1 MNILWLSHN
10 VPYPPK
16 TGVLQ
21 RNYNLVREASKLGN
35 VHLVA
40 VFQKAILPIRYDM
53 EEIHR
58 ELGKFC
64 KSIEIIYLPIDSS
77 KVMWLWTVL
86 KSIFTTDP
94 YSVNWIKS
102 RQMHHRI
109 RQITSKIKFDIVHF
123 DTISL
128 AEYFDDVGIAHKIL
142 NHHNMESHLM
152 ERRSSIEKN
161 ILKKFYYQMEAKKLR
176 RYEETHCKKF
186 DINFTVSQDDKELL
200 QELIPGC
207 RIEVIPNGVDTDY
220 FRREDI
226 QPSPGTL
233 VFAGGM
239 NWYPNR
245 DAILHFCREIWP
257 LLKKGFPEISLT
269 VVGAQPPRELL
280 ELAERDPKI
289 VATGFVD
296 DVRPYFANA
305 EVYICPMR
313 DGGGTR
319 LKILDTLSMSTALVS
334 TTIGCEGIKV
344 TPETN
349 VLIADTPVE
358 FVTQVKRVFQDPELR
373 KRLGREGRKLVEEKY
388 SWEVIG
394 NTLRAVYADL
404 CQRTF

>member
-1 MNILWLSHN
+1 
-10 VPYPPK
+10 
-16 TGVLQ
+16 
-21 RNYNLVREASKLGN
+21 
-35 VHLVA
+35 
-40 VFQKAILPIRYDM
+40 
-53 EEIHR
+53 
-58 ELGKFC
+58 
-64 KSIEIIYLPIDSS
+64 
-77 KVMWLWTVL
+77 
-86 KSIFTTDP
+86 
-94 YSVNWIKS
+94 
-102 RQMHHRI
+102 
-109 RQITSKIKFDIVHF
+109 
-123 DTISL
+123 
-128 AEYFDDVGIAHKIL
+128 
-142 NHHNMESHLM
+142 
-152 ERRSSIEKN
+152 
-161 ILKKFYYQMEAKKLR
+161 
-176 RYEETHCKKF
+176 
-186 DINFTVSQDDKELL
+186 
-200 QELIPGC
+200 
-207 RIEVIPNGVDTDY
+207 VIPNGVDTDY
-220 FRREDI
+220 FGRGDI

-245 DAILHFCREIWP
+245 DAILYFSREIWP
-257 LLKKGFPEISLT
+257 LLKKEFPEISLT

-319 LKILDTLSMSTALVS
+319 LKILDTLSMRTALVS

-404 CQRTF
+404 CHRTF